1 MKGKSEAGP
10 GDRAALLE
18 GIEGSPLGDALELHV
33 VARVLVTLWLDNV
46 ATIWRFRVDVLFTL
60 MLNSIAPRRPIRI
73 ESVEHHVEVDYMDW
87 L

>member
-18 GIEGSPLGDALELHV
+18 GIEGSPLGEALELHV